1 MEFETEQFIC
11 SGRTYGTSVLL
22 TNQLHGYYQYRNS
35 YYNIITI
42 FIVIYIYCN
51 IHFEIF
57 GRFHR

>member
-35 YYNIITI
+35 YYNIITQLLLQYYYN
-42 FIVIYIYCN
+42 FYCN
-51 IHFEIF
+51 LYLL
-57 GRFHR
+57 